1 MSIEWDRFG
10 STGSSFI
17 RFAEI
22 GDSVSGTITEINIG
36 EDFNKAPC
44 PELKVDTEDGVKT
57 LTAGQRMLQVALAEK
72 RPDVG
77 DYVTITYHDN
87 GPGKPGRAP
96 AKLFRVDVKRAS
108 ETASVGAEDLI

>member
-1 MSIEWDRFG
+1 MSIDWDRFG
-10 STGSSFI
+10 GNSDFI

-22 GDSVSGTITEINIG
+22 GDSVAGTITEIG
-36 EDFNKAPC
+36 MGQDFNGGPC
-44 PELKVDTEDGVKT
+44 PQLKIDTDEGEKT

-77 DYVTITYHDN
+77 DHVEITYYDN

-96 AKLFRVDVKRAS
+96 AKLFKVEVIRAG
-108 ETASVGAEDLI
+108 EAAAVGAEDLV